1 MKRNILLLLF
11 SCCLNFSL
19 SAQADAAR
27 EYRNFP
33 IVVTLQF
40 HSLALPFR
48 NLKTNFSNVGIGLG
62 TEVSYNG
69 KNNWAQQLTLAWY
82 RNRAIGN
89 GLLLYTQSAW
99 RPTASSGI
107 FAEIKAGVGYLYAF
121 RPVKS
126 FRQQNGDWVS
136 AGHKGKGM
144 LAVPAGIS
152 LGYDNYALD
161 TYFSP
166 FASYQFLLAKGYN
179 KSIPLVPE
187 TLIQAGTRIH
197 FK

>member
-1 MKRNILLLLF
+1 MIKMILFISLELCLLY
-11 SCCLNFSL
+11 SL
-19 SAQADAAR
+19 PAQTDAVK

-40 HSLALPFR
+40 HSLSLPFR
-48 NLKTNFSNVGIGLG
+48 DLKANFSNAGIGLG

-69 KNNWAQQLTLAWY
+69 KHNWAQQLTLAWY
-82 RNRAIGN
+82 RNRAIGD

-99 RPTASSGI
+99 RPAATSGVY
-107 FAEIKAGVGYLYAF
+107 AEIKAGLGYLYAF

-126 FRQQNGDWVS
+126 YRQQNGDWVS

-152 LGYDNYALD
+152 LGYDDYSSD
-161 TYFSP
+161 ICFSP

-187 TLIQAGTRIH
+187 TLIQAGTRMH